1 MANLDNLAVEV
12 DVLKKQM
19 HALRKQAHDHEEY
32 IDTVSSPLY
41 KRLWWFCCGYRFRK
55 VGRWYG
61 N

>member
-1 MANLDNLAVEV
+1 
-12 DVLKKQM
+12 M

-41 KRLWWFCCGYRFRK
+41 KRVWWFCCGYRFRK